1 MSRDKRYQRLLN
13 SRAWKQ
19 LRASVFQRASGLCE
33 LCRAEGYITPG
44 VDVHHIRPVEQART
58 EQEMAR
64 LAFDPSNCQL
74 LCIHCH
80 IKVHQQMRTHT
91 KAEVQANKQRSRQRF
106 MAANDPSYDPGDE
119 GSDPR

>member
-19 LRASVFQRASGLCE
+19 LRASVFQRSSGLCE

-64 LAFDPSNCQL
+64 LAFDPANCQL

-91 KAEVQANKQRSRQRF
+91 KEEVQANKQRARQRF
-106 MAANDPSYDPGDE
+106 MAANDPSYDSGDE
-119 GSDPR
+119 GSDH

>member
-1 MSRDKRYQRLLN
+1 M
-13 SRAWKQ
+13 
-19 LRASVFQRASGLCE
+19 FQRASGLCE

-64 LAFDPSNCQL
+64 LAFDPANCQL

-80 IKVHQQMRTHT
+80 IKVHQQMRSHT
-91 KAEVQANKQRSRQRF
+91 KEEVQANKQRARQRF
-106 MAANDPSYDPGDE
+106 MAANDPSYDSGDE
-119 GSDPR
+119 GSDHR